1 MSKPTKRQIESE
13 ERRAKVKER
22 WDKGVSVGQIA
33 ERLSLSRTTVRRD
46 LEIMG
51 VKVSA

>member
-1 MSKPTKRQIESE
+1 MTKPTKRQIESE

-33 ERLSLSRTTVRRD
+33 ERLQISRTTVRRD

-51 VKVSA
+51 VKVAA